1 MGNVIEI
8 LTKMQD
14 YENEIEERNFHAS
27 SLKRSLEPI
36 FVKNGYRNFFSND
49 IPKILIIYDGGVG
62 DFIMFTPVLRE
73 LKRLYGQGKITLLVP
88 HFLENIAEVCPY
100 IDDMIIDPYR
110 HKHFHKKDSFKL
122 YLHAGLAEKL
132 LNYRFNIVFN
142 FSISDNGAILG
153 YLSGAQ
159 ERILCL
165 DHILGAAGDKEIP
178 IVTAQELSTMTVSV
192 KPKSRH
198 AVDEYLR
205 VLDEMM
211 RVPIRNREMEVWFTP
226 DDLQEVYKKA
236 QLKDDAVYVI
246 FGLGGMTRQKHWPV
260 ERYVKLAE
268 KILRQ
273 EKDIKF
279 VLVGGSKE
287 TGDAEVLSKALPKDK
302 CYNLVNKLTYRQTA
316 ATMSYCHLYV
326 GNDTGSMH
334 IAAALKI
341 PVLAVF
347 ACPETNDPA
356 IFTIVE
362 RVFPYGVPA
371 VVVRPDKRLPECI
384 PQDGSFSINGCVQ
397 DTPHCITQVTVEDMW
412 EGYCALLKMLS

>member
-1 MGNVIEI
+1 MGSIVEI
-8 LTKMQD
+8 LTAMYE
-14 YENEIEERNFHAS
+14 YENKIEERTFTAS
-27 SLKRSLEPI
+27 SLKRSLESI
-36 FVKNGYRNFFSND
+36 FFISGYRNFFSND
-49 IPKILIIYDGGVG
+49 GSRILIIYDGGIG
-62 DFIMFTPVLRE
+62 DFIMFSPVLRE
-73 LKRLYGQGKITLLVP
+73 IKRLYGQGEITLLVP

-100 IDDMIIDPYR
+100 IDNLIIDRYR
-110 HKHFHKKDSFKL
+110 HKYFCKADALKL
-122 YLHAGLAEKL
+122 YLHTGFAEKL
-132 LNYRFNIVFN
+132 LTYRFNIAFN
-142 FSISDNGAILG
+142 FSISDNGAILA

-165 DHILGAAGDKEIP
+165 DHILGAAADKEIP
-178 IVTAQELSTMTVSV
+178 IVTAQELSTMTVSA
-192 KPKSRH
+192 KAKSRH

-226 DDLQEVYKKA
+226 DDLQEVKTKV
-236 QLKDDAVYVI
+236 QLNKDNI
-246 FGLGGMTRQKHWPV
+246 FIILGLGGMNQQKHWPV

-279 VLVGGSKE
+279 VLVGGPKE
-287 TGDAEVLSKALPKDK
+287 TGDAEVLSNALPKDH

-316 ATMSYCHLYV
+316 AAMSYCHLYV

-341 PVLAVF
+341 PVLVVF
-347 ACPETNDPA
+347 ACPEPNDPA
-356 IFTIVE
+356 IFTTVE

-371 VVVRPDKRLPECI
+371 VAVRPDKRLPECI
-384 PQDGSFSINGCVQ
+384 PQDGSFDINGCVQ
-397 DTPHCITQVTVEDMW
+397 DTPHCITQVTVEDVW